1 MDSVNQLREKLYV
14 QLVETL
20 LRGVVDDVFTPQE
33 SREISRFIMNKLDD
47 VETKEEM
54 IQFLHDLATKWS
66 KYNPFYIQLKYEN
79 EKVKE
84 KEKMD
89 EIKAKLNQ
97 FIKLKN

>member
-1 MDSVNQLREKLYV
+1 MDSVNQLRDKLYV
-14 QLVETL
+14 QLTETL
-20 LRGVVDDVFTPQE
+20 LKGVIDDVFTPQE
-33 SREISRFIMNKLDD
+33 SREISRFIMGKLDD

-54 IQFLHDLATKWS
+54 MQFLHDLATKWT
-66 KYNPFYIQLKYEN
+66 KYNPFYVQMKYEN
-79 EKVKE
+79 EKDKD